1 MNEDGFFEDD
11 ICWMKNPISPL
22 FFRDIIN
29 IMSEGK
35 PWSKNLLV
43 YGDLES
49 NCFEILSINNIVQ
62 SVSFR
67 IDFTSQ
73 DETVLSKIIEFCILK
88 GLIR

>member
-1 MNEDGFFEDD
+1 MDEDD
-11 ICWMKNPISPL
+11 ICWMRNPISPF